1 MAGTS
6 RSFTP
11 SSEPDGITRNDLPKS
26 RKPDNTA
33 FKQQRLPAWQ
43 PILTARSVL
52 PGFFVIS
59 AIFIPIGIVLL
70 VASDGIVE
78 ISHDYTTCKS
88 VTNLS
93 CADLRSNNSDE
104 NMYEDCSCSFAI
116 EVKNDMRGEVFVYYG
131 LTNFFQNHRR
141 YVKSRDDVQ
150 LNGQSVSA
158 ATINAGCKPYDK
170 PNDTSTEYYAPAGA
184 IANSLFNDT
193 FRINATASTSLAIK
207 RTGIAWPT
215 DSAQKFN
222 NPKGDNPFANTV
234 KPRYWQKPVYDLD
247 PNNTDNNGY
256 ENEGLIVW
264 MRTAAFPTF
273 RKPYGRIVDGLPKGN
288 YTVTVEYNFPVVSYG
303 GTKRFILSTTSWIGG
318 KNIFLGVGYIVIG
331 AFCFI
336 TAVGLCVVDKMTK
349 KKSTR
354 SFVHQ

>member
-1 MAGTS
+1 MTWS
-6 RSFTP
+6 
-11 SSEPDGITRNDLPKS
+11 DLPKT

-70 VASDGIVE
+70 VASDDIVE
-78 ISHDYTTCKS
+78 FSHDYTGCKS
-88 VTNLS
+88 AADVS
-93 CADLRSNNSDE
+93 CADLRSNNSDSTMKE
-104 NMYEDCSCSFAI
+104 QCSCSFNL
-116 EVKNDMRGEVFVYYG
+116 EVTKDMRGEVFVYYG

-150 LNGQSVSA
+150 LNGQSVTAGSINPDCA
-158 ATINAGCKPYDK
+158 PYAKPDNAT
-170 PNDTSTEYYAPAGA
+170 SSEYYAPAGA

-193 FRINATASTSLAIK
+193 YMINNSTRNSLTIN

-215 DSAQKFN
+215 DYGQKFN
-222 NPKGDNPFANTV
+222 NPKGDNPFAGTV
-234 KPRYWQKPVYDLD
+234 MPKYWQVPVYELD
-247 PNNTDNNGY
+247 PSDPNNNGY

-273 RKPYGRIVDGLPKGN
+273 RKPYGKILGGLPKGN
-288 YTVTVEYNFPVVSYG
+288 YTIAVNYSFPVVSYG
-303 GTKRFILSTTSWIGG
+303 GTKRFIVSTTSWIGG
-318 KNIFLGVGYIVIG
+318 KNIFLGVGYVVIG

-336 TAVGLCVVDKMTK
+336 TAVALCVVHRMTK
-349 KKSTR
+349 KKNAASLA
-354 SFVHQ
+354 H